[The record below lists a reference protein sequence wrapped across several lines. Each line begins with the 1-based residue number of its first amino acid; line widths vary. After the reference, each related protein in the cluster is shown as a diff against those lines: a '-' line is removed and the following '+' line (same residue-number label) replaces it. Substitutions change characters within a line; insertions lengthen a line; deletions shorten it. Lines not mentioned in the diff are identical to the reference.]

1 MQHVLSITHNS
12 NAVLLVGWKS
22 GQSHLFSHPLIK
34 KKTKKTTHNKKTPN
48 KAPYFQ
54 SDKGIPVLSLHM
66 KDLTAILPRDHS
78 CT

>member
-34 KKTKKTTHNKKTPN
+34 KNKKNHTQQKTPN